1 LILQPLVS
9 WLVWSLENAA
19 ARGPEKNFMLALY
32 KPNTWVYGGR
42 VTRKLNLSK
51 SVKTHQSY
59 LNEKYNLAVADV
71 AEQVKA
77 GNYQPTTA
85 PVGDEPIRIMLG
97 LIDLASGEYVEW
109 ITAFDGLA
117 NLTWAQCVAN
127 RFEPHL
133 LSSKA
138 LMPWAC
144 AIRAVVLEAGE
155 TFEAPSMIKNREFL
169 ARRRSEANNAGLD
182 W

>member
-1 LILQPLVS
+1 
-9 WLVWSLENAA
+9 
-19 ARGPEKNFMLALY
+19 M
-32 KPNTWVYGGR
+32 
-42 VTRKLNLSK
+42 
-51 SVKTHQSY
+51 
-59 LNEKYNLAVADV
+59 YNLAVADV

-85 PVGDEPIRIMLG
+85 PVGDESIRIMLG
-97 LIDLASGEYVEW
+97 LIDLASGEYVDW
-109 ITAFDGLA
+109 ITAFDGKA
-117 NLTWAQCVAN
+117 NYTWAQCVAN

-144 AIRAVVLEAGE
+144 AIRAVVLEEADS
-155 TFEAPSMIKNREFL
+155 FEAPRSVKNREFL
-169 ARRRSEANNAGLD
+169 QKRRSEANQVGFE